1 MKPLA
6 LFFLLLCGIS
16 SAAPVEPDLLISPG
30 SSPCDRIHLKLWQKD
45 KLTLD
50 VYLSPDNKHKFVL
63 GKALPRLV
71 KGQTYRAVTDCL
83 NLKSG
88 GFSNS
93 GGLTFVYDGRTLI
106 FEFNENGYNIR
117 RGGVR

>member
-1 MKPLA
+1 MKRLA
-6 LFFLLLCGIS
+6 HLVLLLASVG
-16 SAAPVEPDLLISPG
+16 SAASVEPDILVSPG
-30 SSPCDRIHLKLWQKD
+30 SSPCDRVHFKLWQKD

-50 VYLSPDNKHKFVL
+50 VYLAPDNKHKFVM
-63 GKALPRLV
+63 GKALPQLV
-71 KGQTYRAVTDCL
+71 KGQTYRVVTDCV

-93 GGLTFVYDGRTLI
+93 GGLTFAYDGRTLI
-106 FEFNENGYNIR
+106 VEFNDTGYNIR